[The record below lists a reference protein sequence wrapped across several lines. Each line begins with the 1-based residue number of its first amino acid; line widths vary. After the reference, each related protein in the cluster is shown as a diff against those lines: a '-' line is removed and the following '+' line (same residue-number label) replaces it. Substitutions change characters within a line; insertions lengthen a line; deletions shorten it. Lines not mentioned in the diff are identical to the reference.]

1 VFALCRSYFLLYLDT
16 PPALPIA
23 YAPKPSNMI
32 GTTISH
38 YRITEKLG
46 GGGMGVVYKAIDT
59 RLNRAV
65 ALKFLPDD
73 LAQDPQTLERFE
85 REAQAA
91 SALNHPHIC
100 TIYDIGSEDG
110 KPFMAMEFLEGS
122 TLKHRIQNRHFKVA
136 EILDLAEQIAD
147 ALDAAHSRGIIHRDI
162 KPANIFVTSR
172 GQAKVLDFGLA
183 KVGRYQKSTQDTA
196 AGPTVAPEQ
205 LTSPGTALGTVA
217 YMSPEQAL
225 GEELDPRTDLFSFG
239 IVLYEMC
246 TARLPF
252 EGNTSAAIFDAI
264 LHRAQTAPVT
274 LNPEIPPELARIIN
288 IALEKE
294 RDLRYQTAAEMRAE
308 LKRLRRGSS
317 SSQSTAVAPDSGS
330 TTRAV
335 SATPA
340 APIKRPPVWIYTA
353 LSLVMLAAGIGIG
366 TVISHKAPEA
376 PPVYHQLT
384 FRRGSIRAARFG
396 PDGQTILYSA
406 AWQGNPTDVFTAR
419 PEAPESRSM
428 GLPRTQLMSVSK
440 NGEMAVLLNSHVTG
454 NWTTEG
460 MLARAPLIGGAPREI
475 IERVQWADWSPDG
488 FNLAIVRDS
497 EGLNRLEYPA
507 GKVLYQTGGWVG
519 HPRVSPKGDLVAFI
533 DHPIPGDDGGS
544 VAVVDSNGGPKRTL
558 SGPWYTVQGLAWSP
572 KGDEVWFTAS
582 KSGNDRIL
590 YAVTLDGKLRLVD
603 RTPGALMLY
612 DIWRDG
618 RVLLARVSWRREL
631 MLTEAG
637 STRQQDLSWF
647 DYSYPADL
655 SDDGKTLLFDEEG
668 SGSGL
673 AYSKSSGLTYAVF
686 LRKTDGSSAVLLG
699 EGAAVA
705 LSPDQK
711 WAVAQPQGTPA
722 QLRMLATGAG
732 ESKPLTN
739 DAINHTW
746 ARWFPDGKRLLFSGD
761 EAGHGTRLYVL
772 DVASGQS
779 KPVTPEGVDANSF
792 AIAPDSA
799 MIATADANRNGYL
812 YPVNGGEPQRI
823 PGFQNGEK
831 VITFATGGQS
841 IYVYRPGEL
850 PARVFRL
857 DLRSGQRTLWKEL
870 MPSDPAGVETIGPIL
885 MTPDAKTCVYG
896 YQRTLSDLYLV
907 DGLK

>member
-1 VFALCRSYFLLYLDT
+1 
-16 PPALPIA
+16 
-23 YAPKPSNMI
+23 MI
-32 GTTISH
+32 DGIISH
-38 YRITEKLG
+38 YRILEKLG

-59 RLNRAV
+59 RLNRPV
-65 ALKFLPDD
+65 ALKFLPDE
-73 LAQDPQTLERFE
+73 LAPDPQSLERFE

-100 TIYDIGSEDG
+100 TIYDIGRENG
-110 KPFMAMEFLEGS
+110 KPFMAMEFLEGM
-122 TLKHRIQNRHFKVA
+122 TLKHRIQTKRFKVA
-136 EILDLAEQIAD
+136 EILDIATQIAD
-147 ALDAAHSRGIIHRDI
+147 ALDAAHTSGIIHRDI
-162 KPANIFVTSR
+162 KPANIFITTR
-172 GQAKVLDFGLA
+172 GQAKILDFGLA
-183 KVGRYQKSTQDTA
+183 KLSRHQKSTQDTA
-196 AGPTVAPEQ
+196 GPSVAPEQ

-225 GEELDPRTDLFSFG
+225 GEELDARTDLFSFG
-239 IVLYEMC
+239 VVLYEMC
-246 TARLPF
+246 TGRLPF
-252 EGNTSAAIFDAI
+252 EGTTSAAIFDAI
-264 LHRAQTAPVT
+264 LHRPPAAPIT
-274 LNPEIPPELARIIN
+274 LNPEVPSELERIIN

-294 RDLRYQTAAEMRAE
+294 RDMRYQTAAEMRAE
-308 LKRLRRGSS
+308 LKRLRRGI
-317 SSQSTAVAPDSGS
+317 SSQTTTTVTPDSAS
-330 TTRAV
+330 TRAAV
-335 SATPA
+335 PVPSSPTG
-340 APIKRPPVWIYTA
+340 RPPVWVFAA
-353 LSLVMLAAGIGIG
+353 LSLGMIALGVLIG
-366 TVISHKAPEA
+366 TVISHKAPA
-376 PPVYHQLT
+376 VPPVYHQLT

-396 PDGQTILYSA
+396 PDGQTILYGA

-440 NGEMAVLLNSHVTG
+440 NGEMAVLLESHLTG
-454 NWTTEG
+454 NWVTEG
-460 MLARAPLIGGAPREI
+460 TLARAPLIGGAPREV

-497 EGLNRLEYPA
+497 GGLNRLEYPP

-519 HPRVSPKGDLVAFI
+519 HPRVSPKGDAVAFI

-544 VAVVDSNGGPKRTL
+544 VSVVDANGKNRVL

-572 KGDEVWFTAS
+572 DGDEVWFTAS

-590 YAVTLDGKLRLVD
+590 YAVTLDGKLRLVA

-631 MLTEAG
+631 MLTSAE
-637 STRQQDLSWF
+637 SNKQEDMSWF

-655 SDDGKTLLFDEEG
+655 SVDGKTLLFDEEG

-705 LSPDQK
+705 LSPDEK
-711 WAVAQPQGTPA
+711 WAVAQPQGNPA
-722 QLRMLATGAG
+722 QLRLLATGAG

-739 DAINHTW
+739 DNINHTW

-761 EAGHGTRLYVL
+761 QAGHGTRLYVL
-772 DVASGQS
+772 DVNSGIS
-779 KPVTPEGVDANSF
+779 KPISPEGVDATAFVIS
-792 AIAPDSA
+792 PDSS
-799 MIATADANRNGYL
+799 MVATTDADRHGIL
-812 YPVNGGEPQRI
+812 YPVNGGEPKRI
-823 PGFQNGEK
+823 NGFREGER
-831 VITFATGGQS
+831 VITFSSEGAS
-841 IYVYRPGEL
+841 LYLYHPGEL
-850 PARVFRL
+850 PARVYRL
-857 DLRSGQRTLWKEL
+857 DLRTGQRTLWKEL

-885 MTPDAKTCVYG
+885 MTPDAKSCVYG

>member
-1 VFALCRSYFLLYLDT
+1 
-16 PPALPIA
+16 
-23 YAPKPSNMI
+23 MI

-59 RLNRAV
+59 RLNRPV

-73 LAQDPQTLERFE
+73 LVQDPQTLERFE

-100 TIYDIGSEDG
+100 TIYDIGREDG
-110 KPFMAMEFLEGS
+110 KPYMAMEFLDGT
-122 TLKHRIQNRHFKVA
+122 TLKHRIQSRRFKVA
-136 EILDLAEQIAD
+136 EILEIASQIAD
-147 ALDAAHSRGIIHRDI
+147 ALDAAHTSGIIHRDI
-162 KPANIFVTSR
+162 KPANIFITSR
-172 GQAKVLDFGLA
+172 GQAKILDFGLA
-183 KVGRYQKSTQDTA
+183 KLSRHQKSTQDT

-225 GEELDPRTDLFSFG
+225 GEELDARTDLFSFG
-239 IVLYEMC
+239 VVLYEMC
-246 TARLPF
+246 TGRLPF
-252 EGNTSAAIFDAI
+252 EGTTSAAIFDAI
-264 LHRAQTAPVT
+264 LHRPPTAPVT
-274 LNPEIPPELARIIN
+274 LNPEIPPELERIVN

-294 RDLRYQTAAEMRAE
+294 RDMRYQTAAEMRAE
-308 LKRLRRGSS
+308 LKRLRRGVT
-317 SSQSTAVAPDSGS
+317 SSQSTAAQPDSGS
-330 TTRAV
+330 TPRAV
-335 SATPA
+335 ASAPS
-340 APIKRPPVWIYTA
+340 APKARPPIWIFAA
-353 LSLVMLAAGIGIG
+353 LSLVILAAGVLIGAL
-366 TVISHKAPEA
+366 ISRKAPEA

-440 NGEMAVLLNSHVTG
+440 NGEMAILLNSHLTG
-454 NWTTEG
+454 IWITEG
-460 MLARAPLIGGAPREI
+460 MLARAPLIGGAPREV

-497 EGLNRLEYPA
+497 GGLNRLEYPP

-519 HPRVSPKGDLVAFI
+519 HPRVSPKGDQVAFI

-544 VAVVDSNGGPKRTL
+544 VAVVGNDGKKQVL

-572 KGDEVWFTAS
+572 NGDEVWFTAS

-590 YAVTLDGKLRLVD
+590 YAVRLDGKLRLVA

-631 MLTEAG
+631 MMTTAG
-637 STRQQDLSWF
+637 STKQQDLSWF
-647 DYSYPADL
+647 DYSFPGDL
-655 SDDGKTLLFDEEG
+655 SADGKTLLFDEEG

-705 LSPDQK
+705 LSPDEK
-711 WAVAQPQGTPA
+711 WAVAQPQGSPA
-722 QLRMLATGAG
+722 QLRLLATGAG

-739 DAINHTW
+739 DSINHTW

-761 EAGHGTRLYVL
+761 ETGHGTRLYVL
-772 DVASGQS
+772 EIASGTS
-779 KPVTPEGVDANSF
+779 KPVTPEGVDATAF
-792 AIAPDSA
+792 AISPDSS
-799 MIATADANRNGYL
+799 MIATSDADRNGKL
-812 YPVNGGEPQRI
+812 YPVNGGEAKSI
-823 PGFQNGEK
+823 PGFQNGER
-831 VITFATGGQS
+831 VITFTSDGQGL
-841 IYVYRPGEL
+841 YLYHPGEL

-857 DLRSGQRTLWKEL
+857 DIRTGQRTLWKEL

-885 MTPDAKTCVYG
+885 MTPDAKTCIYG